1 MLFYKFNS
9 VAVLS
14 LIKTGSTVMYIFL
27 FYFLLQI
34 KVSNIV
40 INLKGK
46 NFNIPVWKKM
56 RRLFLESEIAVEE
69 QWHIAT

>member
-1 MLFYKFNS
+1 
-9 VAVLS
+9 
-14 LIKTGSTVMYIFL
+14 MYIFL

-69 QWHIAT
+69 QWHIVT